1 MVNMWMV
8 RAGENAFLIDDFKD
22 LNIVAIGW
30 EIGDLTGKSLDEIKV
45 MIRNK
50 WGGNNL
56 SIGNQASQIYK
67 FANDLK
73 IGDYVL
79 SQNQKENKY
88 LIGKINSDYYHSDI
102 LSEKFDDES
111 FSNIRDVNWLGEIS
125 KDSLNNK
132 TKKNL
137 KAVMTLFSI
146 NEDSKENIL
155 KVFNQTKEGKYN
167 SETAHDNVFD
177 ESGRI
182 WLLPT
187 GSSEIANDAWELFK
201 KESYIGIDYTYGNNK
216 VDYSTFNSLHEIKK
230 FMGNNIVSNSYA
242 PSTVWKFVN
251 EFKEGDLIVIR
262 KGQSKLAGIGVITSD
277 FIPQTKNESKNEF
290 NMNNIRYVNWIL
302 TPDDLDMGRRFFSP
316 VPLVELSKYPYLW
329 NVLLC
334 SISKT
339 DEDLKQRI
347 LNFLFG
353 KYYEEY
359 FNSDEGK
366 KHLKKYDDE
375 SRLIND
381 SWSEISHEYSRSK
394 AVALKIWDKLIDRP
408 VKVQKDGA
416 GNVKLSLQGL
426 LKYDDTEMDNIAFEF
441 FEVVEKLINSD
452 DADEQRDILEEYSA
466 SKYSKGIKTN
476 RLTSILNYL
485 KPSFYVINKKANY
498 TYKMLNRMFGE
509 EDSLDYELNHYIDNN
524 IKYKKFIKQLAE
536 TYKFSGMDIG
546 DFRTFDMFA
555 HWMGD
560 KKMGHFTAESQ
571 YSDMEVEKLPINL
584 LGKIPSKFGSDIYL
598 PLEINPK
605 LLESKLQGFAISEN
619 IVNRLCASLNAGK
632 HIIINGTPGTGK
644 TELAVRFS
652 KVASENKF
660 IDGYVLTTATSD
672 WSTFD
677 TIGGLMPKEDGSLVF
692 RPGKFLEAIE
702 KNKWL
707 IIDEINRA
715 DIDKAFGQ
723 LFTVL
728 SGQDVELPYK
738 QNGLAIKIKNWDE
751 NFCKYDS
758 KTATYYI
765 GENWRII
772 GTMNVDDKD
781 SLFDLSYAFM
791 RRFMFIEVDLPSPE
805 DYKKIIEMW
814 ANDLDEE
821 YSRKL
826 IQIYDIVQYRK
837 LGPAIFKDMISYIK
851 ERDKLGDSEYNV
863 VLGEAVD
870 SYILPQLE
878 GLNRK
883 TIKDI
888 ENLFEEIDLL
898 AYISDK
904 FNELKLDL

>member
-30 EIGDLTGKSLDEIKV
+30 SFGDLTGKSLDEIKQ
-45 MIRNK
+45 MIK
-50 WGGNNL
+50 DKGGGNNK
-56 SIGNQASQIYK
+56 SIGNQAGQIYK
-67 FANDLK
+67 FVNDLK

-88 LIGKINSDYYHSDI
+88 LIGKITSDYYFSDV
-102 LSEKFDDES
+102 LDDKFEDNS
-111 FSNIRDVNWLGEIS
+111 YCNIRDVKWLGEVS
-125 KDSLNNK
+125 RDSLNNK

-137 KAVMTLFSI
+137 NAIITIFSI
-146 NEDSKENIL
+146 NDDAQENIL

-167 SETAHDNVFD
+167 REIAHEDTFN

-187 GSSEIANDAWELFK
+187 GSSDIANDAWELFK
-201 KESYIGIDYTYGNNK
+201 KESYIGIDYTFGNDE
-216 VDYSTFNSLHEIKK
+216 VDYSTFTSLNDIKK
-230 FMGNNIVSNSYA
+230 FMGNNISSNSYA

-251 EFKEGDLIVIR
+251 SFKEGDLIVIR
-262 KGQSKLAGIGVITSD
+262 KGQTKLAGIGVITGE

-290 NMNNIRYVNWIL
+290 NMNNIRSVNWIL

-329 NVLLC
+329 NVLIC
-334 SISKT
+334 SISRT
-339 DEDLKQRI
+339 DEDLKERI
-347 LNFLFG
+347 LNLLFG
-353 KYYEEY
+353 RYYNEY
-359 FNSDEGK
+359 FNSNDGM

-375 SRLIND
+375 SKLIKEAWD
-381 SWSEISHEYSRSK
+381 EISKNYSRSK
-394 AVALKIWDKLIDRP
+394 DVAEKIWNKLIDRS
-408 VKVQKDGA
+408 VKVQRDGA
-416 GNVKLSLQGL
+416 GSVKASLQGL
-426 LKYDDTEMDNIAFEF
+426 LKYEDSEMDNVAFEF
-441 FEVVEKLINSD
+441 FEVIDKLSSTNDI
-452 DADEQRDILEEYSA
+452 DEQKNILEDYSDN
-466 SKYSKGIKTN
+466 KYSNGIKTN
-476 RLTSILNYL
+476 RLTSVLNYL
-485 KPSFYVINKKANY
+485 NPSFYVINKKADY
-498 TYKMLNRMFGE
+498 TYKMLYRMFGE
-509 EDSLDYELNHYIDNN
+509 EDSLDNELNHYIDNN
-524 IKYKKFIKQLAE
+524 IKYKKFIKRLGEAYQ
-536 TYKFSGMDIG
+536 YPGMDIT
-546 DFRTFDMFA
+546 DFRTFDMFT

-560 KKMGHFTAESQ
+560 KKLGHFTAESQ
-571 YSDMEVEKLPINL
+571 YSDKEVEKLPTKL
-584 LGKIPSKFGSDIYL
+584 LGEIIVTPDYENYL
-598 PLEINPK
+598 QLDINPI
-605 LLESKLQGFAISEN
+605 LLESKLQGFAISES

-644 TELAVRFS
+644 TELAVRFA

-672 WSTFD
+672 WSTLD
-677 TIGGLMPKEDGSLVF
+677 TIGGLMPNEDGLLEF
-692 RPGKFLEAIE
+692 RQGKFLEAIE

-707 IIDEINRA
+707 IIDEINRS

-738 QNGLAIKIKNWDE
+738 QNGKSIKIKNWDE
-751 NFCKYDS
+751 NFCKYD
-758 KTATYYI
+758 KETATYYI
-765 GENWRII
+765 GNNWRII

-814 ANDLDEE
+814 ANDLDEN

-826 IQIYDIVQYRK
+826 IQIYGIVQYRK

-851 ERDKLGDSEYNV
+851 ERDKLGLPDHNQ
-863 VLGEAVD
+863 VLGEAID

-883 TIKDI
+883 TIKDV
-888 ENLFEEIDLL
+888 EKFFEEIGLL
-898 AYISDK
+898 WYISDK